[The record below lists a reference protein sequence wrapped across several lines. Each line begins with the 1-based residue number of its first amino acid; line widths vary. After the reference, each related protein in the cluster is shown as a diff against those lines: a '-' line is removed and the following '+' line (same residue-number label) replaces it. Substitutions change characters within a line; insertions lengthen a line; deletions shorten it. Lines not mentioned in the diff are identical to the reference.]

1 MNIDEELMK
10 RMRLRD
16 FIIQHRNE
24 EILQTTLDAVGDL
37 LADADMGMVT
47 ELLSFVFDYSDY
59 WPERLA
65 KQALCLNSDHE
76 YSFDELLA
84 EFEQRELGV
93 TEYEDASNE
102 WVKEGF

>member
-1 MNIDEELMK
+1 MNIDEELMQ

-24 EILQTTLDAVGDL
+24 VILQTAVDAVSDL
-37 LADADMGMVT
+37 LTDADMGMVT

-65 KQALCLNSDHE
+65 KQALCLDYDHE

-84 EFEQRELGV
+84 KFEQRDLGV
-93 TEYEDASNE
+93 TGDEDASNE